1 MYFLVVLDDTLFAR
15 KCIRGNVSYFECKQV
30 SNGAEA
36 KQVSITKRQNTL
48 AAPTITFF
56 THNVIFLRT
65 TEKQLMHLDLERVI
79 FRVNLFSDALAS
91 LELRMYFSPLGVIK
105 KVIQVAVVR
114 TFFFS

>member
-1 MYFLVVLDDTLFAR
+1 MFGCECISASASEEMCHILSANKFLTEQRQNKFLTA
-15 KCIRGNVSYFECKQV
+15 
-30 SNGAEA
+30 
-36 KQVSITKRQNTL
+36 KRQNRL